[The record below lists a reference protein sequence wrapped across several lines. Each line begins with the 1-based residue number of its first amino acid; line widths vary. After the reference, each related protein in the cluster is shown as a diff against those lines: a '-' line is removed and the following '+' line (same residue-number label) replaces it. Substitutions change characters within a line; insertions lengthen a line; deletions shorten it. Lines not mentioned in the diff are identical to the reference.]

1 MQNSSR
7 GTGLKRAL
15 VSAAAFLLLVTSAA
29 ALAQGRDTRNNPVE
43 VEDFTPVTDEMLLNP
58 APENWMAW
66 RNGYASW
73 GHSYLDQIN
82 TENVGDLELVWSWAI
97 APGTSQ
103 LQPLVYDGTMYVYNP
118 PDIVQALNAAN
129 GDLIWEYRRQLP
141 EGVGGGLGTS
151 GAMRNL
157 AIYED
162 KIILATTDA
171 WLVALN
177 AVTGAVEWESQV
189 GNREQGYVYTSGPII
204 VNGKIIQG
212 GTGCSRFHEENC
224 YITAHSADSG
234 EELWRTFTIA
244 REGEEGGDTWGDL
257 PNMLRGG
264 GDSWI
269 PCSYDPELDLLYCG
283 VAQAK
288 PWVPESRGLTREDAA
303 LYTNS
308 VLALDPEDGSIV
320 WYHQYTPGEAN
331 DLDEVYESVLVDV
344 DGRPTLFE
352 IGKHGILWNLDRET
366 GEFLRYK
373 ELSYQNVISDI
384 DEDGNV
390 TYTDESLAGIDV
402 SAFVCPSTAGGHD
415 WHAMAYNPD
424 VNALYIPLSQTCMT
438 ITGREVEFVEGGGGS
453 AASRQF
459 HEAPDSDGL
468 LGKLVAIDV
477 DTLDVIWSHEQRAS
491 YLTSPLS
498 TAGGL
503 IFAGDLDRYAR
514 AYDATNGDVLWE
526 TRLTTSVQGFP
537 VTYAVD
543 GRQYVA
549 IPVGLGGGSPRN
561 VPASVSPDV
570 RHPNT
575 GNAVFVFALPEGE

>member
-1 MQNSSR
+1 MR
-7 GTGLKRAL
+7 RFLKSTHWRKIAPSL
-15 VSAAAFLLLVTSAA
+15 FASLLMASLAVSI
-29 ALAQGRDTRNNPVE
+29 AQGRDTRDNPIE
-43 VEDFTPVTDEMLLNP
+43 VENFTPVTDEMLLNP
-58 APENWMAW
+58 SPDNWMGW
-66 RNGYASW
+66 RGGYNAW
-73 GHSYLDQIN
+73 GHSLLDQIN
-82 TENVGDLELVWSWAI
+82 TDNVGDLELVWSWAI

-103 LQPLVYDGTMYVYNP
+103 LQPLVYDGVMYVYNP
-118 PDIVQALNAAN
+118 PDIVQAIDAAS

-157 AIYED
+157 AIHGD
-162 KIILATTDA
+162 KVFLATTDA
-171 WLVALN
+171 WLVGLN
-177 AVTGAVEWESQV
+177 AATGAVEWETQV
-189 GNREQGYVYTSGPII
+189 GDREQGYVYTSGPIV
-204 VNGKIIQG
+204 VNGMLIQG
-212 GTGCSRFHEENC
+212 GTGCSRFHEESC
-224 YITAHSADSG
+224 YITAHDADSG

-244 REGEEGGDTWGDL
+244 HEGEEGGDTWGDL
-257 PNMLRGG
+257 PDMFRAG

-269 PCSYDPELDLLYCG
+269 PCSYDPEFDLLYCG

-288 PWVPESRGLTREDAA
+288 PWVPESRGLAREDDA

-308 VLALDPEDGSIV
+308 VLAIRPADGSIE

-352 IGKHGILWNLDRET
+352 IGKHGILWNIDRET
-366 GEFLRYK
+366 GEFLRHV
-373 ELSYQNVISDI
+373 ELSYQNVIESV

-424 VNALYIPLSQTCMT
+424 TNALYIPLSQTCMT
-438 ITGREVEFVEGGGGS
+438 ITGREVEFVEGSGGS

-459 HEAPDSDGL
+459 HEAPDSEGM

-477 DTLDVIWSHEQRAS
+477 DTLDTIWSHEQRAS
-491 YLTSPLS
+491 FLTAPLS

-514 AYDATNGDVLWE
+514 AYDAASGDVLWE
-526 TRLTTSVQGFP
+526 TRLSTSVQGFP

-575 GNAVFVFALPEGE
+575 GNAVFVFALPESE